1 MSLPDCGRLR
11 ITAKEFRVLFVRQWV
26 DWKESK
32 QERQLLDGIR
42 MRKASFWSPLWKP
55 TGILPAGRGSGKS

>member
-11 ITAKEFRVLFVRQWV
+11 ISAKEFRVLFVRQWV

-42 MRKASFWSPLWKP
+42 MRKASF
-55 TGILPAGRGSGKS
+55 